1 MQSKH
6 IKSYCKTH
14 GLITLRVHRCL
25 SGFFHG
31 HLYPQDPPL
40 YDWIETGNRHA
51 HTEWWKDMTSEATDN
66 QRCKGASF
74 PKLFQRTQNGNQTP
88 ALPSPGQKRRKKKR
102 RIERK
107 DLRAWAT
114 ADCKTNGRDWCKPSK
129 KVLWFLLKFT
139 HWRPKL

>member
-1 MQSKH
+1 MKSKL

-14 GLITLRVHRCL
+14 GLITLRVHQCL

-40 YDWIETGNRHA
+40 YDWIETGNIHA

-74 PKLFQRTQNGNQTP
+74 PKLFQRTQNGNQNSCTSFSRP
-88 ALPSPGQKRRKKKR
+88 EKKKKEEKNR
-102 RIERK
+102 EKRVEG
-107 DLRAWAT
+107 L
-114 ADCKTNGRDWCKPSK
+114 S
-129 KVLWFLLKFT
+129 
-139 HWRPKL
+139 HS